1 MCFFFRMPP
10 LSQSSRSRA
19 RALNSA
25 RRRLIKVE
33 HRVGVVERA
42 TTSTRR
48 RLTRVEKH
56 VGASERLI
64 REMRGILAGVVP
76 GTSTTG
82 ILSYLN
88 IMSRAAQVIRSFVH
102 HHRTRVGN

>member
-1 MCFFFRMPP
+1 MSFFYRMPP
-10 LSQSSRSRA
+10 LSQSARSRA

-42 TTSTRR
+42 TNSTRR

-56 VGASERLI
+56 VGSSDRLI

-82 ILSYLN
+82 IVSCLN
-88 IMSRAAQVIRSFVH
+88 VMWREAQVIRCVAH
-102 HHRTRVGN
+102 HHRTRLCN

>member
-1 MCFFFRMPP
+1 MCFFYRMPP
-10 LSQSSRSRA
+10 LSQSARSRA
-19 RALNSA
+19 KGLNSA

-42 TTSTRR
+42 TNSTRR

-56 VGASERLI
+56 VGANERLI

-82 ILSYLN
+82 IVSCLN
-88 IMSRAAQVIRSFVH
+88 AVSRAAQVIRCVAD

>member
-1 MCFFFRMPP
+1 MPP
-10 LSQSSRSRA
+10 LSQSARSRA
-19 RALNSA
+19 NFKALNSA

-42 TTSTRR
+42 TNSTRR

-56 VGASERLI
+56 VGANERLI

-76 GTSTTG
+76 DTSTTG
-82 ILSYLN
+82 SVSCLN
-88 IMSRAAQVIRSFVH
+88 VMSRAAQVIRCVVN
-102 HHRTRVGN
+102 HHRTSLGS

>member
-1 MCFFFRMPP
+1 MCLFYRMPP
-10 LSQSSRSRA
+10 LSHSARSRA
-19 RALNSA
+19 RALNPA

-42 TTSTRR
+42 TNSTRR

-76 GTSTTG
+76 GTNTAGSVFR
-82 ILSYLN
+82 LN
-88 IMSRAAQVIRSFVH
+88 VMSRASQVTNCVAHNR
-102 HHRTRVGN
+102 RTKLSN